1 MNETQKKPL
10 ATTNDLNNRKNKNI
24 NKLDY
29 IISLAGKGVELLPV
43 SANNKVPLKRYVEH
57 GYKNA
62 TSNLNTLKQWF
73 NDVNSNDN
81 KGVAL
86 RLDTS
91 NLVVVD
97 VDINHGNGD
106 GKAELTSLYKQGKIL
121 PPDTKIERTQNGG
134 LHYFFKTDKNL
145 KNKKI
150 TDNIELKTD
159 QTVIHPTANYSLVTG
174 SFKDIKELPSWITAD
189 GRKEPNYSNVR
200 NYNNKRNMWVGKAL
214 DSIFTATT
222 KGNRDNYLTSLCGKL
237 LRTGAKAETV
247 YNLMFICNENM
258 DIPLPDNQV
267 NKIFK
272 SILKRF
278 NTKN

>member
-1 MNETQKKPL
+1 MIRTQKKPL
-10 ATTNDLNNRKNKNI
+10 DNTNDLNNRKNKSI
-24 NKLDY
+24 NKINY
-29 IISLAGKGVELLPV
+29 ITNLAEKEMYLLPV

-57 GYKNA
+57 GYKSA
-62 TSNLNTLKQWF
+62 TANVFKLMNWF
-73 NDVNSNDN
+73 KDVDTNNN

-91 NLVVVD
+91 NIVVVD

-106 GKAELTSLYKQGKIL
+106 GKAELTSLYNQGKIL

-134 LHYFFKTDKNL
+134 LHYFFRTDKKL

-159 QTVIHPTANYSLVTG
+159 QAIIYPTANYSLVNG
-174 SFKDIKELPSWITAD
+174 DFKDIKPLPSWITAD

-200 NYNNKRNMWVGKAL
+200 NYSNKRNMWVGKAL
-214 DSIFTATT
+214 DSIFTATIQ
-222 KGNRDNYLTSLCGKL
+222 GNRDVYLTSLCGKL

-278 NTKN
+278 NTHN